1 VENLPRVRV
10 RTRRGAQAALHARAV
25 RAAQAEEGGVI
36 ADVLEIE
43 TTTILRGPLAESL
56 VKLAEECGR
65 TPVDQMA
72 DIVEWALKGEF
83 QPESTIENEASPA
96 SVTDYLPAVNDALVA
111 EARRRRVSIGRL
123 VRDVVT
129 AVARDN
135 LFSAVLDSQGD

>member
-1 VENLPRVRV
+1 M
-10 RTRRGAQAALHARAV
+10 
-25 RAAQAEEGGVI
+25 I